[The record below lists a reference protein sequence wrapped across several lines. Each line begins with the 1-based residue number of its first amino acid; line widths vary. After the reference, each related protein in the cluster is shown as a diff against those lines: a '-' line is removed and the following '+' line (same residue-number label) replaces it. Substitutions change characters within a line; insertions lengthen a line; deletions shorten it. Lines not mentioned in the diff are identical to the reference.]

1 MKMPSSFEKHQPHE
15 SLPSLRMVLLKT
27 VLISSVMAILLGVR
41 LRAQVLYGGVVGNVT
56 DPSGAV
62 VPNAAVRARNLDTGD
77 VLQTTTGNTGSFA
90 IGNVPPGRFDCSVRD
105 SRSTATVAHRGCC
118 TGSSS
123 SPSCRNTPHQS
134 RGPSSTTHG
143 RLQVSLSIRPINP
156 P

>member
-1 MKMPSSFEKHQPHE
+1 FRQGQWSSRAGVGVRHIRQIPGSQSAGVEKQP
-15 SLPSLRMVLLKT
+15 RKT
-27 VLISSVMAILLGVR
+27 VLSGSANLG
-41 LRAQVLYGGVVGNVT
+41 G
-56 DPSGAV
+56 
-62 VPNAAVRARNLDTGD
+62 AAVGEWWLKVHRLIKSELLLDITPSISHTSCRRESPWR
-77 VLQTTTGNTGSFA
+77 LL
-90 IGNVPPGRFDCSVRD
+90 CSVRD